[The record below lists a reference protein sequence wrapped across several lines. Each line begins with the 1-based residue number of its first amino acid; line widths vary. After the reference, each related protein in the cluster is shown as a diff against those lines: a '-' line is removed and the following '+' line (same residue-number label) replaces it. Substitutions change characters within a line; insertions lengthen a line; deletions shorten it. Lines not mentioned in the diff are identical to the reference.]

1 MAAYMGIDIGGSGI
15 KGTLVDIDS
24 GEMLAE
30 RYRLPTPVK
39 AKPDEVAE
47 TVREVVKH
55 FNYRG
60 PIGYGFPAVVRH
72 GIVYTA
78 ANIHKSWIETH
89 VEDLFTNITGCPSY
103 VLNDADAAGMAEMKF
118 GTGKDQ
124 SKGVVL
130 MITLGTGLGTAI
142 FVDGKLVPNTELG
155 HIEIRG
161 KDAEKR
167 ASDAARQKKELEWDE
182 WSDRLNE
189 YLRAM
194 ERLFW
199 PDLIV
204 LGGGISK
211 MSHKFIPL
219 LRLRT
224 PVIPAKLLNQA
235 GMIGGALY
243 AMERSQEK

>member
-1 MAAYMGIDIGGSGI
+1 MTAYMGIDIGGSGI
-15 KGTLVDIDS
+15 KGTLVDVDN
-24 GEMLAE
+24 GELLAE
-30 RYRLPTPVK
+30 RFRLPTPVK
-39 AKPDEVAE
+39 AKPEDVAE
-47 TVREVVKH
+47 TVSAVIKN
-55 FNYRG
+55 FNYHG
-60 PIGYGFPAVVRH
+60 PVGYGFPAVIRG

-78 ANIHKSWIETH
+78 ANISSSWIETH
-89 VEDLFTNITGCPSY
+89 VEDLFTVATGCPSY

-118 GTGKDQ
+118 GTGKSQ
-124 SKGVVL
+124 PKGVIL

-167 ASDAARQKKELEWDE
+167 ASDAVRQKKELSWDD

-204 LGGGISK
+204 LGGGVSK

-224 PVIPAKLLNQA
+224 KVVPAMLLNQA
-235 GMIGGALY
+235 GMIGAALY
-243 AMERSQEK
+243 AQERSQNP